1 MSEEELNEAM
11 QYNLDYTEAM
21 LNDEL
26 FGTNETA
33 EVKLLASE
41 KAIKSLQQK
50 VEQLEKEN
58 DKLKHKLND
67 IAFGDDSELAL
78 RFLRKIDYVDFDE
91 KRKVYINKHNN
102 EPFIWKDEREKDYY
116 LKDEELN
123 EYTQQLEY
131 KVEQLENIR
140 KEIKEYIEKNV
151 ACFKNGDMLV
161 ELNVDDLLNILN
173 KGDNNGIK

>member
-1 MSEEELNEAM
+1 MTVCGDKKQIKNTA
-11 QYNLDYTEAM
+11 QY
-21 LNDEL
+21 
-26 FGTNETA
+26 
-33 EVKLLASE
+33 KL
-41 KAIKSLQQK
+41 
-50 VEQLEKEN
+50 EQLEKEN

-78 RFLRKIDYVDFDE
+78 RFLRKIDYVDFDK

-102 EPFIWKDEREKDYY
+102 EPFLWKDEQEKDYY

-140 KEIKEYIEKNV
+140 KEAIECLTSYESISTIQGLNDIEKNKILDEKTMNEMV
-151 ACFKNGDMLV
+151 NRYLKVHDI
-161 ELNVDDLLNILN
+161 LLNILN
-173 KGDNNGIK
+173 KGDNNGK

>member
-1 MSEEELNEAM
+1 MSEEDRLKLENELLLTKSKAQM
-11 QYNLDYTEAM
+11 VNLYLD
-21 LNDEL
+21 
-26 FGTNETA
+26 
-33 EVKLLASE
+33 
-41 KAIKSLQQK
+41 LQQK

-78 RFLRKIDYVDFDE
+78 RFLRRIGYVGFDE

-102 EPFIWKDEREKDYY
+102 EPFLWKDEQEKDYY

-131 KVEQLENIR
+131 KVEQLENI
-140 KEIKEYIEKNV
+140 IKEAIEYINHATIGADSSPIEDSWLYNLYETKH
-151 ACFKNGDMLV
+151 
-161 ELNVDDLLNILN
+161 ILS
-173 KGDNNGIK
+173 KGDNNVKNKR